1 MQKTKISTFSV
12 LKHFSSP
19 DAFNAE
25 IRVYRSNLPMCPNL
39 LNVKAPL
46 WINLQKL
53 EGIAYLNQAEG
64 FDPVAL
70 AKLIASFHL
79 NFMEDE
85 LTLCHWDNSP
95 GNILACGE
103 RYYLI
108 DFEESR
114 YEYPEHDLSHLM
126 LFWLEAFEET
136 VFQQKKNAFLKAYQT
151 QIPLSEERW
160 TEAVNSSLERF
171 IQRRK
176 QHKKRLSPVFK
187 EPDVVIKA
195 LSL

>member
-1 MQKTKISTFSV
+1 MQRIQIRPFSV
-12 LKHFSSP
+12 LKSFKSP

-25 IRVYRSNLPMCPNL
+25 LAVYRSSLPFCPKLFNH
-39 LNVKAPL
+39 KAPFWL
-46 WINLQKL
+46 SLQRL
-53 EGIAYLNQAEG
+53 DAVSYLDSDES

-70 AKLIASFHL
+70 AEVISAFHL

-126 LFWLEAFEET
+126 LFWVEAYEEP

-151 QIPLSEERW
+151 KIPLSEERW